1 MAEIE
6 KFWKQ
11 KIENKLNSKMTKK
24 SHYKFIRIQIDK
36 EDNKDPLRI
45 WFNENDL
52 NTEHNVNRRN

>member
-45 WFNENDL
+45 
-52 NTEHNVNRRN
+52 